1 MSNWLL
7 FLLLLGISIPGIIVI
22 VPSTIKSLEDK
33 IRKLAAAG
41 KKKIP
46 PTSILIVL
54 GIVQSFILGLSFLMP
69 LGLC

>member
-33 IRKLAAAG
+33 IRKLG
-41 KKKIP
+41 EQWY
-46 PTSILIVL
+46 L
-54 GIVQSFILGLSFLMP
+54 
-69 LGLC
+69 